1 MRCRSALTRID
12 ALRTGE
18 LRPSEQGALKEHLRT
33 CASCDDSFAH
43 VDHLARAV
51 RSLALTPP
59 RSWRK
64 AAGLADSFDRLG
76 SGSSAI
82 WVAHSERGIGMIF
95 PGGSEDQ
102 FRERYARRH
111 GRVLVKGKL
120 PDSLR
125 DQVAA
130 ALKGEKSGKPSLDLG
145 KATELEREVLRM
157 LTRIP
162 RGEVRSYSW
171 LARQVGRPRAV
182 RAVANVV
189 ARNFVPFVVPCH
201 RVVPEAGGI
210 GQYAFGAA
218 TKRDLLRREGVEVEA
233 LEAFARQHVRFLGS
247 RTTRIA
253 CTPTCRDARRIREE
267 NRVPLRG
274 AQEAVEKGF
283 RPCLRC
289 RPFAA

>member
-18 LRPSEQGALKEHLRT
+18 LRPSERGALQEHLRT

-51 RSLALTPP
+51 RSLALTTP
-59 RSWRK
+59 RSQR
-64 AAGLADSFDRLG
+64 ASGLADSFDRLG
-76 SGSSAI
+76 TGASTV
-82 WVAHSERGIGMIF
+82 WVAYSDRGIGMIF
-95 PGGSEDQ
+95 PGGSENE

-125 DQVAA
+125 HQVAA
-130 ALKGEKSGKPSLDLG
+130 ALQGERVGKPSVDLV
-145 KATELEREVLRM
+145 KTTELEREVLRT

-171 LARQVGRPRAV
+171 LARQVGRPSAV

-201 RVVPEAGGI
+201 RVVPETGGI

-218 TKRDLLRREGVEVEA
+218 TKRDLLRREGVDIEA
-233 LEAFARQHVRFLGS
+233 LEALAREHVRFLGS
-247 RTTRIA
+247 RTTHIA

-267 NRVPLRG
+267 NRVLLRG
-274 AQEAVEKGF
+274 AHEALEKGF

>member
-18 LRPSEQGALKEHLRT
+18 LRPSERGALQEHLRT

-51 RSLALTPP
+51 RALALTTP
-59 RSWRK
+59 RSRS
-64 AAGLADSFDRLG
+64 GSRLADSFDRLG
-76 SGSSAI
+76 TGASAV
-82 WVAHSERGIGMIF
+82 WVAYSDRGIGMIF
-95 PGGSEDQ
+95 PGSSESE

-130 ALKGEKSGKPSLDLG
+130 ALKGEGDGKPSLDLG
-145 KATELEREVLRM
+145 KATELEREVLAM

-171 LARQVGRPRAV
+171 LARQVGRPSAV

-201 RVVPEAGGI
+201 RVVPETGGI

-218 TKRDLLRREGVEVEA
+218 AKRALLRREGVDIEV
-233 LEAFARQHVRFLGS
+233 LETLAREHVRFLGS

-253 CTPTCRDARRIREE
+253 CTPTCRDARRIRDE

-274 AQEAVEKGF
+274 AREAFEKGF